1 MSPSVQGLDEGPD
14 GIRLISDIIREK
26 LELDVSVLMGANIA
40 SEVAENK
47 FCESTLG
54 ENSAAPAAVLL
65 LLLQLFLLCKPHPN
79 CCCMFVSKILNLSLR
94 SQNAG
99 KRADFQGAAS
109 DSQLP
114 YHSGGGE

>member
-26 LELDVSVLMGANIA
+26 LDMDVSVLMGANIA

-54 ENSAAPAAVLL
+54 ETFPPLQPSPKLL
-65 LLLQLFLLCKPHPN
+65 LHVC
-79 CCCMFVSKILNLSLR
+79 V
-94 SQNAG
+94 
-99 KRADFQGAAS
+99 
-109 DSQLP
+109 
-114 YHSGGGE
+114 